1 MSYSPSPSPSR
12 ALVAYRVPASL
23 LWGGSLYTAP
33 LLACRALHLRPS
45 ASMGRRLCL
54 VEGLRALHDGAP
66 LALEGLELSAQRTS
80 LDLGAPLKG
89 LVSEAAKAEGRSL
102 GVTAAALMCMGAR
115 LILNSEP
122 ALEVV
127 P

>member
-1 MSYSPSPSPSR
+1 MSSPPSPSPSR
-12 ALVAYRVPASL
+12 ALVAYRVPVAL
-23 LWGGSLYTAP
+23 MWGGPLYTAP
-33 LLACRALHLRPS
+33 LIACRALHLRPS

-54 VEGLRALHDGAP
+54 VEGLRAYQEGAH
-66 LALEGLELSAQRTS
+66 LELERLELSAERTS

-89 LVSEAAKAEGRSL
+89 LVSEAATAEGRSL

-115 LILNSEP
+115 LVLSAEP
-122 ALEVV
+122 PLEVV

>member
-1 MSYSPSPSPSR
+1 MSHSPSPSPSR
-12 ALVAYRVPASL
+12 SMVAYRVPVPL
-23 LWGGSLYTAP
+23 MWGGPLYTAP
-33 LLACRALHLRPS
+33 LIACRALHLRPS

-54 VEGLRALHDGAP
+54 VEGLRAYREGAH
-66 LALEGLELSAQRTS
+66 LELEALELSAERTS

-115 LILNSEP
+115 LVLASGD
-122 ALEVV
+122 EVT